1 MEKTS
6 RFRCVRV
13 RDVKLPHRANKGD
26 AGLDFYFPKDLKV
39 KDLLQVEANAHLE
52 HVVNPPVMEDQ
63 FSVSTTKDGY
73 IKELFVGPRTRITI
87 PSGIR
92 GLLEPQTSMMQA
104 NNKSGRSSKQGFIF
118 TAQVCDSPYTGEYHL
133 GVYNTDGKT
142 QALQAD
148 KAVTQF
154 VHVPIFLTEP
164 EEITLEEYEKVA
176 ENWGTRQ
183 TKGMG
188 NSSKNQ

>member
-1 MEKTS
+1 MESTS

-26 AGLDFYFPKDLKV
+26 AGLDFYLPKNLKV
-39 KDLLQVEANAHLE
+39 KDLLQVESNVHLKY
-52 HVVNPPVMEDQ
+52 VVNSPVMENQ
-63 FSVSTTKDGY
+63 FSVSTNKEGY
-73 IKELFVGPRTRITI
+73 IMELFIGPRTRISI

-92 GLLEPQTSMMQA
+92 GLLEPRASMMQA

-118 TAQVCDSPYTGEYHL
+118 TAEVCDSPYTGEYHL
-133 GVYNTDGKT
+133 GVYNTDGKA

-148 KAVTQF
+148 RAVTQF
-154 VHVPIFLTEP
+154 VHVPVFLTEP
-164 EEITLEEYEKVA
+164 EEITIEEYEKVA

-188 NSSKNQ
+188 NSSKNR

>member
-1 MEKTS
+1 MESTS

-26 AGLDFYFPKDLKV
+26 AGLDFYLPKNLKV
-39 KDLLQVEANAHLE
+39 KDLLQVESNAHLE
-52 HVVNPPVMEDQ
+52 YVVNSPVMENQ
-63 FSVSTTKDGY
+63 FSVSTNKDGY
-73 IKELFVGPRTRITI
+73 IMELFIGPRTRISI

-92 GLLEPQTSMMQA
+92 GLLEPQASMMQA

-118 TAQVCDSPYTGEYHL
+118 TAEVCDSPYTGEYHL
-133 GVYNTDGKT
+133 GVCNTDGKT

-148 KAVTQF
+148 RAVIQF
-154 VHVPIFLTEP
+154 VHVPVFLTEP
-164 EEITLEEYEKVA
+164 EEITIEEYETVA

-188 NSSKNQ
+188 NSSKNK

>member
-1 MEKTS
+1 ME
-6 RFRCVRV
+6 
-13 RDVKLPHRANKGD
+13 
-26 AGLDFYFPKDLKV
+26 
-39 KDLLQVEANAHLE
+39 
-52 HVVNPPVMEDQ
+52 
-63 FSVSTTKDGY
+63 
-73 IKELFVGPRTRITI
+73 
-87 PSGIR
+87 
-92 GLLEPQTSMMQA
+92 
-104 NNKSGRSSKQGFIF
+104 
-118 TAQVCDSPYTGEYHL
+118 
-133 GVYNTDGKT
+133 KT

-154 VHVPIFLTEP
+154 VHIPILLTEP